1 MCVCIYMHI
10 NITYICV
17 YIYIHTL
24 VYIYTPHKQGNKNL
38 VISHIGKNVENSHKL
53 LGEMCKHLAALEN
66 CSDVS
71 NRRKNADARHSFL
84 LRERGAYSESNI
96 RDYDPGTWIQNP
108 QSNMPH

>member
-1 MCVCIYMHI
+1 MCVHIYAHKYHIHMCIH
-10 NITYICV
+10 
-17 YIYIHTL
+17 IHTHTG
-24 VYIYTPHKQGNKNL
+24 VYMYTPHKQGNKNL

-84 LRERGAYSESNI
+84 LRERGCLF
-96 RDYDPGTWIQNP
+96 
-108 QSNMPH
+108 

>member
-1 MCVCIYMHI
+1 MCIH
-10 NITYICV
+10 
-17 YIYIHTL
+17 IHTHTG
-24 VYIYTPHKQGNKNL
+24 VYMYTYLYVYMYTPHKQGNKNL

-71 NRRKNADARHSFL
+71 NRGKNADARHSFL

-96 RDYDPGTWIQNP
+96 RDYDPGTWIKNP